1 MRSFLKRLI
10 AQKQEATILW
20 GRLNSALG
28 LRVGRLWRCSSRLL
42 LLLLAF
48 AAWCSEAATHS
59 LRRPGVVFTGAPPSC
74 IRDYVKPCAGRNSY
88 HHVLCE
94 GSRRHAGIG
103 LGHWAAESRSRGAPL
118 FHQWTSLVLAI
129 MFKHWWQSWIIC
141 TALIGASVT
150 LFLDV
155 ATFFDIR

>member
-1 MRSFLKRLI
+1 MRSFLKRLK

-28 LRVGRLWRCSSRLL
+28 LRVGRLWRCSSRLP

-48 AAWCSEAATHS
+48 AAWCSEAAAHS
-59 LRRPGVVFTGAPPSC
+59 LRRPGVGAPPSC

-94 GSRRHAGIG
+94 SSRWHAGIG
-103 LGHWAAESRSRGAPL
+103 PSHWAAESRSRGAPL
-118 FHQWTSLVLAI
+118 FHQWTSLVPAI
-129 MFKHWWQSWIIC
+129 MFKCWWQSWMIC
-141 TALIGASVT
+141 KALIGASVT
-150 LFLDV
+150 LCFDV
-155 ATFFDIR
+155 ATFFDRQ